1 MISIANVGKFTL
13 AEAKSGAGELA
24 VFGACACAKAE
35 NTAAEKTA
43 ETIEMSTLNFIPL
56 AYSTVT
62 DFARFRG

>member
-13 AEAKSGAGELA
+13 GEAEAGTEELTGLG
-24 VFGACACAKAE
+24 VCACAKAE
-35 NTAAEKTA
+35 KTA
-43 ETIEMSTLNFIPL
+43 EEKIAATIERSTLNFIPL